1 MGRFDTT
8 RWSLVL
14 RARGDAADAR
24 AALEIL
30 CRTYRP
36 PVLAYVRSHVH
47 ARDSAED
54 LTQAFFTRFIERA
67 WHAGA
72 DPERGRFRTFLLTA
86 LKRFLIDA
94 DAEAHALKRGG
105 NIRFEALDDD
115 VADALDGAEAP
126 DEVFEREWARV
137 VLAAALQRL
146 RAEAEDAGKLVLF
159 ERLGEFLTEP
169 PDEADYARVAA
180 ELNLRRNTLAVAV
193 HRLRHRLRD
202 LVREELAE
210 TTSCRADMDAELR
223 ALREALGP
231 ASQRAPARQP
241 V

>member
-1 MGRFDTT
+1 MGLFDPT
-8 RWSLVL
+8 RWTLVR
-14 RARGDAADAR
+14 RARGDAPDAR
-24 AALEIL
+24 AALEAL

-36 PVLAYVRSHVH
+36 PVLAYVRSHVR
-47 ARDSAED
+47 ARDAAED
-54 LTQAFFTRFIERA
+54 LTQAFFTRFLERA

-72 DPERGRFRTFLLTA
+72 DPERGRFRTFLLTM

-105 NIRFEALDDD
+105 NIRFGTLDE
-115 VADALDGAEAP
+115 ADAACAAESP
-126 DEVFEREWARV
+126 EDTFEREWARA
-137 VLAAALQRL
+137 VLAAAFLRL
-146 RAEAEDAGKLVLF
+146 RLEAEGAGKLALF
-159 ERLGEFLTEP
+159 ERLSEFLTEP

-202 LVREELAE
+202 LVREELAQ

-223 ALREALGP
+223 ALRVALGP
-231 ASQRAPARQP
+231 APQ
-241 V
+241 